1 MIFKNKISAL
11 KWWAQLERNKQQ
23 IIANKYYSDDDF
35 FVTDRNNARI
45 EQIYLKE
52 NEEKLD

>member
-1 MIFKNKISAL
+1 MIFKNEINAL
-11 KWWAQLERNKQQ
+11 KWWAQLEDNKQQ
-23 IIANKYYSDDDF
+23 IIANKYYPDDDF

-52 NEEKLD
+52 MEKSK